1 MRRILV
7 LNLSRMGDLV
17 QSVPFLTALKNRPEP
32 TEVHLLVEK
41 AFASVTPLLPSHDA
55 VHVLSHDEILPP
67 LHQAVQTNLLDLY
80 HLFRGAL
87 RTLQGNFDEV
97 WNLTHTRPSM
107 ILTHLLG
114 GERGRGV
121 TVDERGF
128 QLVRSPWLRYFFAT
142 NLARPY
148 CQFNLVDIYAQC
160 AGPLSRP
167 NRLELI
173 PERDAERFAD
183 RFFSEQKLEIG
194 KVIAFQLG
202 AAHPSKRW
210 PVESFRRLANRIG
223 QKLQRPIIL
232 LGHKTEKDLAASFEG
247 MPGVFSLVGQTT
259 IPQLFSILRRCR
271 LLISNDTG
279 TIHLAAG
286 AGLPIIA
293 ITLGTALGSETAPY
307 GEGHIVIEPDV
318 PCFPC
323 SYQRSCATRQCHE
336 AIQPDTVFEILCRL
350 LECRDSFR
358 NIFPKARVYATA
370 INPQDYMLE
379 LRPLVPAEPSLRDQ
393 LQAVVRPLWRRVL
406 GASEMTIEGEKI
418 PVNDETMR
426 LNAVADRA
434 LPLARRA
441 LAELERMS
449 ALCRE
454 KPQPVKSL
462 WRSSQ
467 TLAEIDKILEA
478 TLDSHALLRSFW
490 GFTALTK
497 ASIENGPLD
506 AQVNETRRAYCD
518 LDFLLKGLK
527 DSLQEKEIT
536 SVKYENRKESCH
548 EGALEWS

>member
-1 MRRILV
+1 
-7 LNLSRMGDLV
+7 
-17 QSVPFLTALKNRPEP
+17 
-32 TEVHLLVEK
+32 
-41 AFASVTPLLPSHDA
+41 
-55 VHVLSHDEILPP
+55 
-67 LHQAVQTNLLDLY
+67 
-80 HLFRGAL
+80 
-87 RTLQGNFDEV
+87 
-97 WNLTHTRPSM
+97 
-107 ILTHLLG
+107 
-114 GERGRGV
+114 
-121 TVDERGF
+121 
-128 QLVRSPWLRYFFAT
+128 
-142 NLARPY
+142 
-148 CQFNLVDIYAQC
+148 
-160 AGPLSRP
+160 
-167 NRLELI
+167 LELI
-173 PERDAERFAD
+173 PERDAEQFAD
-183 RFFSEQKLEIG
+183 RFFSEQKLEPG
-194 KVIAFQLG
+194 KVIAFQFG

-210 PVESFRRLANRIG
+210 PVESFRRLANLIG
-223 QKLQRPIIL
+223 QKLHRPIIL
-232 LGHKTEKDLAASFEG
+232 LGHKTEQDLAASLEG

-286 AGLPIIA
+286 AGVPIIA

-336 AIQPDTVFEILCRL
+336 AIPPDTIFEILCWM
-350 LECRDSFR
+350 LERRDSLR
-358 NIFPKARVYATA
+358 NIFPKARVYTTA
-370 INPQDYMLE
+370 INSQDHMLE
-379 LRPLVPAEPSLRDQ
+379 LRPLAPAEPSLRDQ

-406 GASEMTIEGEKI
+406 GANEMTIEGEKI

-426 LNAVADRA
+426 LNAIADRA

-449 ALCRE
+449 VLCRA
-454 KPQPVKSL
+454 KPQPIKDL

-467 TLAEIDKILEA
+467 ALAEIDKILDA

-506 AQVNETRRAYCD
+506 AQVNETRRAYRD